1 MNQWDT
7 SCLREISCAFDWLCV
22 LTWVFMVSS
31 FVLNGYGDYFG
42 AVLEHLME
50 KSYLIPIAD
59 LLAESTGLSGLFS
72 DGVRRSF
79 TARTYTEEKNKINKK
94 HF

>member
-1 MNQWDT
+1 
-7 SCLREISCAFDWLCV
+7 
-22 LTWVFMVSS
+22 MVSS

-79 TARTYTEEKNKINKK
+79 TART
-94 HF
+94 

>member
-1 MNQWDT
+1 
-7 SCLREISCAFDWLCV
+7 
-22 LTWVFMVSS
+22 MVSS
-31 FVLNGYGDYFG
+31 LVLNGYG
-42 AVLEHLME
+42 LEHLME
-50 KSYLIPIAD
+50 KSYLMLIAD

>member
-1 MNQWDT
+1 
-7 SCLREISCAFDWLCV
+7 
-22 LTWVFMVSS
+22 MVSS

-42 AVLEHLME
+42 AVLEYLME
-50 KSYLIPIAD
+50 KSYLMPIAD

-79 TARTYTEEKNKINKK
+79 TARTSTEEKNKINKK